1 MDMRAEIR
9 RLRRLLD
16 KGTHQIGDRR
26 ISEEGLERL
35 RVKFNE
41 RVKDFS

>member
-16 KGTHQIGDRR
+16 KGAHQDGDRR